1 MHLPDNLITTAVTL
15 RESHRQGLSLLGRLN
30 ERTAS
35 AEMRA
40 LIDAEIARR
49 ADEIAAFRAANPKIT
64 QAA

>member
-1 MHLPDNLITTAVTL
+1 
-15 RESHRQGLSLLGRLN
+15 
-30 ERTAS
+30 
-35 AEMRA
+35 MRA